1 MTPNLIYGQMQRGPD
16 GQMGS
21 HTGILFV
28 FWPSNFP
35 RWLTLHYISDLKAMA
50 KVTTGILVLRKG
62 KSTLWTTDL
71 DNQMI
76 AWTREYITWLE
87 TAEIAIEER
96 DSTKYALF
104 LIIISSCSVQ
114 FFFEIATTAV
124 STSTNL
130 PP

>member
-1 MTPNLIYGQMQRGPD
+1 
-16 GQMGS
+16 
-21 HTGILFV
+21 
-28 FWPSNFP
+28 
-35 RWLTLHYISDLKAMA
+35 MA

-76 AWTREYITWLE
+76 AWTQEYITWLE

-104 LIIISSCSVQ
+104 LIIISSCSSLS
-114 FFFEIATTAV
+114 FSSSFETATTAL

>member
-1 MTPNLIYGQMQRGPD
+1 MTPNLIYGQMERGPD

-28 FWPSNFP
+28 FWPSNVF
-35 RWLTLHYISDLKAMA
+35 RWLTLRYISDLKAMA

-76 AWTREYITWLE
+76 AWATEYITWLE
-87 TAEIAIEER
+87 TAESAIEER
-96 DSTKYALF
+96 DATKYALF
-104 LIIISSCSVQ
+104 LRIISY
-114 FFFEIATTAV
+114 
-124 STSTNL
+124 
-130 PP
+130 

>member
-1 MTPNLIYGQMQRGPD
+1 
-16 GQMGS
+16 
-21 HTGILFV
+21 
-28 FWPSNFP
+28 
-35 RWLTLHYISDLKAMA
+35 MA

-62 KSTLWTTDL
+62 KSALWTTDL

-76 AWTREYITWLE
+76 DWTREYVTWLE

-104 LIIISSCSVQ
+104 PIIISSCSFL
-114 FFFEIATTAV
+114 FFFETVTTAV

>member
-1 MTPNLIYGQMQRGPD
+1 
-16 GQMGS
+16 
-21 HTGILFV
+21 
-28 FWPSNFP
+28 
-35 RWLTLHYISDLKAMA
+35 MA

-114 FFFEIATTAV
+114 FFF
-124 STSTNL
+124 
-130 PP
+130 